1 MRRIKGLVAVLLAV
15 CTVFSVTGCDTVER
29 IKERI
34 SQETVDEEKV
44 ADENKTEVSN
54 SLSVGLLD
62 FDTFNPL
69 LTKSETVKEC
79 MEFVYEPLFEL
90 NEKLQAVPILAES
103 YTVSPDGRT
112 IDITLKNNIQWQDGS
127 NFNAYDVAIHLS
139 KYVPVLLITHLCL
152 QIWRI
157 IWQLAIIRF
166 RLY

>member
-34 SQETVDEEKV
+34 SQETVDDEKV

-54 SLSVGLLD
+54 SISVGLLD

-90 NEKLQAVPILAES
+90 NEKLQAVPILAEAIL
-103 YTVSPDGRT
+103 YLLTAERLILRLKTTYNGRT
-112 IDITLKNNIQWQDGS
+112 
-127 NFNAYDVAIHLS
+127 A
-139 KYVPVLLITHLCL
+139 
-152 QIWRI
+152 QISTRMM
-157 IWQLAIIRF
+157 
-166 RLY
+166 

>member
-34 SQETVDEEKV
+34 SQETVDDEKV

-54 SLSVGLLD
+54 SISVGLLD

-127 NFNAYDVAIHLS
+127 NFNAYDVS
-139 KYVPVLLITHLCL
+139 YTFKYFPVLLITHLCL

>member
-1 MRRIKGLVAVLLAV
+1 MAVLLAV

-34 SQETVDEEKV
+34 SQETVDDEKV

-54 SLSVGLLD
+54 SISVGLLD

-90 NEKLQAVPILAES
+90 NEKLQAVPILAKAILYLLTAERLILHLKTT
-103 YTVSPDGRT
+103 YNGRT
-112 IDITLKNNIQWQDGS
+112 
-127 NFNAYDVAIHLS
+127 A
-139 KYVPVLLITHLCL
+139 
-152 QIWRI
+152 QISTRMM
-157 IWQLAIIRF
+157 
-166 RLY
+166 

>member
-34 SQETVDEEKV
+34 SQEAVDEEKV

-54 SLSVGLLD
+54 SISVGLLD

-90 NEKLQAVPILAES
+90 NEKLQAVPIL
-103 YTVSPDGRT
+103 
-112 IDITLKNNIQWQDGS
+112 
-127 NFNAYDVAIHLS
+127 S
-139 KYVPVLLITHLCL
+139 K
-152 QIWRI
+152 
-157 IWQLAIIRF
+157 AD
-166 RLY
+166 

>member
-54 SLSVGLLD
+54 SISVGLLD

-69 LTKSETVKEC
+69 LTKSETVNR
-79 MEFVYEPLFEL
+79 FL
-90 NEKLQAVPILAES
+90 NLTKNCKQYRFWLKAILYLLTAERLILHLKTT
-103 YTVSPDGRT
+103 YNGRT
-112 IDITLKNNIQWQDGS
+112 
-127 NFNAYDVAIHLS
+127 A
-139 KYVPVLLITHLCL
+139 
-152 QIWRI
+152 QISTRMM
-157 IWQLAIIRF
+157 
-166 RLY
+166 

>member
-54 SLSVGLLD
+54 SISVGLLD

-90 NEKLQAVPILAES
+90 NEKMQAVPILAEL
-103 YTVSPDGRT
+103 YLPMAERLILRLKTTYNGRT
-112 IDITLKNNIQWQDGS
+112 
-127 NFNAYDVAIHLS
+127 A
-139 KYVPVLLITHLCL
+139 
-152 QIWRI
+152 QISTRMM
-157 IWQLAIIRF
+157 
-166 RLY
+166 

>member
-54 SLSVGLLD
+54 SISVGLLD

-90 NEKLQAVPILAES
+90 TKNCRQYRFWLKAVLYLPTAERLILRLKTT
-103 YTVSPDGRT
+103 YNGRT
-112 IDITLKNNIQWQDGS
+112 
-127 NFNAYDVAIHLS
+127 A
-139 KYVPVLLITHLCL
+139 
-152 QIWRI
+152 QISTRMM
-157 IWQLAIIRF
+157 
-166 RLY
+166 